1 MKETR
6 MEQEKQEAIFSN
18 DLDATLKS
26 RQNISTGV
34 DQYKE
39 GFGTL
44 GLTKRGIMKKNFS
57 TNNSKSYQTSF
68 QVD

>member
-1 MKETR
+1 MKESR
-6 MEQEKQEAIFSN
+6 MEQDKQEANLSN

-34 DQYKE
+34 DLNKE
-39 GFGTL
+39 GFGTA

-57 TNNSKSYQTSF
+57 TNNS
-68 QVD
+68 

>member
-1 MKETR
+1 
-6 MEQEKQEAIFSN
+6 MEQDKQEANLSN

-34 DQYKE
+34 DLNKE
-39 GFGTL
+39 GFGTA

-57 TNNSKSYQTSF
+57 TNNS
-68 QVD
+68 